1 MSSLP
6 WYIPPAF
13 IGLGILSFIRIFR
26 AMTFHCAATIRVR
39 VPILQNPL
47 YNRGDCSVVVPVSDF
62 NLKDDL
68 NGSPLD
74 QCIRSILKNNVF
86 ALFLVTVDV
95 QRRDHVNN
103 YVSGLRIEYPDTQIH
118 VGAVATTNKR
128 SQIAHALPHVSTAI
142 TILTDDDVTWPADF
156 VTNAIAPFSLNRLGA
171 VGITKKIRKEVD
183 PSTCQPFWS
192 FLHSVYCEMQDT
204 QVLNVNILDRLRS
217 GISSQTSL
225 YRTDIIRDS
234 AFLEAFQNEY
244 SFFGRLGPIV
254 DGYENFIVRWLIRNN
269 WKILIQDGEPIEIP
283 PLNPLQFIQQC
294 EYQHRISMHFNAA
307 MLCVPQIWNIK
318 NVFTLFTK
326 ISDLLSSSLIFDTCL
341 ILALIVLVSWNSW
354 AWVCLMLVA
363 PAVLA
368 NKLVK
373 PDQVVSRHP
382 LDGIHIPSFVL
393 FEYFQ
398 DLLKVKAIFTLY
410 KLQHRGRQSN
420 DLEGGVERIDWTG
433 GTIDEEMRN
442 IPL

>member
-1 MSSLP
+1 MSSFP

-13 IGLGILSFIRIFR
+13 IGLGILSFIRFFR
-26 AMTFHCAATIRVR
+26 AMTFYCAATIRVR
-39 VPILQNPL
+39 VPILQNSL
-47 YNRGDCSVVVPVSDF
+47 YSHGDCSVVVPVSDF
-62 NLKDDL
+62 ELEADL
-68 NGSPLD
+68 DGSPLD
-74 QCIRSILKNNVF
+74 HCIRSILKNNVF

-95 QRRDHVNN
+95 RRRDHLHN
-103 YVSGLRIEYPDTQIH
+103 YISRLGLEYPSTQIH
-118 VGAVATTNKR
+118 VGAVATANKR

-142 TILTDDDVTWPADF
+142 TILADDDVTWPADF
-156 VTNAIAPFSLNRLGA
+156 VANAIAPFSLNRLGA
-171 VGITKKIRKEVD
+171 VGITKKIRKEIN

-192 FLHSVYCEMQDT
+192 FLHSVYCEIQDT
-204 QVLNVNILDRLRS
+204 QVLNVNVLDRLRS

-225 YRTDIIRDS
+225 YRTEIIRDT

-254 DGYENFIVRWLIRNN
+254 DGYENFIVRWLVRNN

-283 PLNPLQFIQQC
+283 PVKPLQFIQQC
-294 EYQHRISMHFNAA
+294 VHQHRISMHFNAA

-318 NVFTLFTK
+318 NAFTLFTK
-326 ISDLLSSSLIFDTCL
+326 ISDLLSSCLIFDTCL
-341 ILALIVLVSWNSW
+341 ILALIVLVSWNNW
-354 AWVCLMLVA
+354 AWACLALA
-363 PAVLA
+363 ALAVLA

-373 PDQVVSRHP
+373 SDQVVSRHP
-382 LDGIHIPSFVL
+382 PDGIHIPGFVL

-410 KLQHRGRQSN
+410 KLQHRGCRPI
-420 DLEGGVERIDWTG
+420 DLEGGVEKIDWIT